1 MIHYITAPST
11 QNSMFLFTY
20 DTIKDLG
27 IKTQQQDVYIG
38 GFASVD
44 SVILVL
50 IRHG

>member
-11 QNSMFLFTY
+11 QNSIFLFTY

-27 IKTQQQDVYIG
+27 IKTQQRDVYIG

-44 SVILVL
+44 SFSVVIRL
-50 IRHG
+50 R